1 MTEHE
6 YALIDGVNRAKVGRY
21 IAALAGVIAA
31 LLVSVFLLLVNL
43 ADFLGWNVN
52 LPPTILSLAV
62 TGSIYLVLYGLFDR
76 YAWRWKWVSK
86 LIGVPDLSGDW
97 SCRGQTLD
105 SNGDVSNAWSATV
118 VIVQTWDKVRVRLK
132 TEQSG
137 SNSINAA
144 LIHDSVD
151 GYKLIYNYRNDP
163 RPGQPALR
171 THLGFAELTFNP
183 DLRSA
188 EGNYFNGHG
197 RFTFGRM
204 QLTRN

>member
-6 YALIDGVNRAKVGRY
+6 YALINGVNRSKVGRY
-21 IAALAGVIAA
+21 IAAVAGGLAA
-31 LLVSVFLLLVNL
+31 LLVFLFLLIVNL
-43 ADFLGWNVN
+43 AGFLGWNVN

-62 TGSIYLVLYGLFDR
+62 TGSIYFGLYWLFDR
-76 YAWRWKWVSK
+76 FAWRWRWLSR
-86 LIGVPDLSGDW
+86 LIGVPDLSGEW
-97 SCRGQTLD
+97 SCNGQTTD
-105 SNGDVSNAWSATV
+105 ADGSVTYEWVATV
-118 VIVQTWDKVRVRLK
+118 SIVQTWDKVRVRLK

-151 GYKLIYNYRNDP
+151 GYRLIYNYRNDP
-163 RPGQPALR
+163 RPGEPELR
-171 THLGFAELTFNP
+171 THHGFAELTFND

-197 RFTFGRM
+197 RYTFGRM
-204 QLTRN
+204 QLTRK